1 MQFHDSITSKRPGG
15 GLVTVRSGA
24 GCIELQADDAGG
36 GAVVTLDRSAAL
48 ALVGALAGA
57 LVQMDNQPALSI
69 DPAAVARLAA
79 DRQWLMEKFNRA
91 GEVR

>member
-1 MQFHDSITSKRPGG
+1 MQFHDSISSKRGA

-36 GAVVTLDRSAAL
+36 GALVTLDRAGAL

-57 LVQMDNQPALSI
+57 LVTLDRPAICI

-79 DRQWLMEKFNRA
+79 DRQWLAEKFSRA